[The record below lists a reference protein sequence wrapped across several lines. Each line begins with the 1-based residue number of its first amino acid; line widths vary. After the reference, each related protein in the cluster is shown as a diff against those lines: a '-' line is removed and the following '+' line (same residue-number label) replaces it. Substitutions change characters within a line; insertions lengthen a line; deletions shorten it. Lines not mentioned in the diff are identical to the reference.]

1 MPLINLT
8 QEFLEGGN
16 ATLYDKIRL
25 SLKLDIYIYKADSL
39 SEIDEHF
46 KQNPPEKISKSSER
60 KSAYV
65 FISNVGVKRTEED
78 LYYPRSVYEE
88 REDFSWFDWHLVHL
102 SEFFA
107 TMKFFEKIDK
117 GKLLPGFMIK
127 DETLTTIAGWSAGN
141 SRDYMADQANFDFN
155 ANKFV
160 TIPAIFLQ
168 YLHPKES
175 ENLGALLIKGMYE
188 IGNETT
194 NHKGRKKAKKNNLF
208 EIIENL
214 IQIPEAQPSY

>member
-8 QEFLEGGN
+8 QEFLESGG

-25 SLKLDIYIYKADSL
+25 SFKLDIYGANAL

-46 KQNPPEKISKSSER
+46 KQNPPEKVFGSAER

-65 FISNVGVKRTEED
+65 FVSDIEVKRTEED

-88 REDFSWFDWHLVHL
+88 GEDFSWFDWHLVRL
-102 SEFFA
+102 SKFFA

-117 GKLLPGFMIK
+117 GKLFPSLIIK

-141 SRDYMADQANFDFN
+141 SRNYMADQANFDFN
-155 ANKFV
+155 AQEFV
-160 TIPAIFLQ
+160 TIPAICLQ

-175 ENLGALLIKGMYE
+175 ENLGALLIKGMYSE
-188 IGNETT
+188 NDETT

-208 EIIENL
+208 EIMENL

>member
-1 MPLINLT
+1 MPLTNLT
-8 QEFLEGGN
+8 QEFLESGG

-25 SLKLDIYIYKADSL
+25 SLKLDIYEADSL

-46 KQNPPEKISKSSER
+46 KQNPPEKVFRPAER

-65 FISNVGVKRTEED
+65 FVSNIEVKRTEED

-88 REDFSWFDWHLVHL
+88 GEDFSWFDWHLVRL
-102 SEFFA
+102 SKFFA

-117 GKLLPGFMIK
+117 GKLFPRFTIM

-141 SRDYMADQANFDFN
+141 SRDYMTDQANFDFN

-160 TIPAIFLQ
+160 TIPAICLQ